1 MIARDPSLDAD
12 GDGTLDACQSGS
24 GDFNHDGA
32 IDGVDMG
39 MLLGAWGICPPSGP
53 CACDLNGDRSVDGI
67 DLGTLLG
74 RWGPV
79 TR

>member
-1 MIARDPSLDAD
+1 
-12 GDGTLDACQSGS
+12 
-24 GDFNHDGA
+24 
-32 IDGVDMG
+32 MG